1 MADDKPIDI
10 PAEIIELGILRT
22 NLSNPTTGGSKLSPN
37 DVNDLTRFIKATIDG
52 WLLRKK

>member
-10 PAEIIELGILRT
+10 PAEIIELGILRSS
-22 NLSNPTTGGSKLSPN
+22 LSNPATSGSKLSPN